1 VDFRSAVFEKAVRAL
16 SFTLEE
22 FDTMVQEI
30 LYQEPSSYDMLCR
43 ITVRTVMPL
52 IRKFCSSVP
61 CLKWRGLEE
70 DFAQDVCVLAM
81 SGVVDKFLLKDGVNA
96 PVNYAPE
103 GFGPW
108 LNEVARNWILDY
120 IRRNKGRITVPLEE
134 ELLLVLGEDTD
145 DIWDLEERRERLKKA
160 LELVL
165 DAYAGIYKVLT
176 WLAMFTFMLGEDISK
191 IESNDRIVAAFEER
205 TLNEMYEMI
214 CAEAVRIPWMQIS
227 PERDAAIRKAL
238 REPFDEDRTYGE
250 VTYSGFYMKY
260 QGAPSGKKSISDW
273 VNRMNGIIRKQLTEP
288 PQQEVPKLKKP
299 KRCPKG
305 RAEGNGWGSGDDTG
319 STLDEKT
326 RRDENASSN
335 S

>member
-1 VDFRSAVFEKAVRAL
+1 M

-108 LNEVARNWILDY
+108 LNEVARNWILY
-120 IRRNKGRITVPLEE
+120 
-134 ELLLVLGEDTD
+134 
-145 DIWDLEERRERLKKA
+145 
-160 LELVL
+160 
-165 DAYAGIYKVLT
+165 
-176 WLAMFTFMLGEDISK
+176 
-191 IESNDRIVAAFEER
+191 
-205 TLNEMYEMI
+205 
-214 CAEAVRIPWMQIS
+214 
-227 PERDAAIRKAL
+227 
-238 REPFDEDRTYGE
+238 
-250 VTYSGFYMKY
+250 
-260 QGAPSGKKSISDW
+260 
-273 VNRMNGIIRKQLTEP
+273 
-288 PQQEVPKLKKP
+288 
-299 KRCPKG
+299 
-305 RAEGNGWGSGDDTG
+305 
-319 STLDEKT
+319 
-326 RRDENASSN
+326 
-335 S
+335 